1 MGKGQ
6 DGVSNDRRH
15 DPSPIRG
22 GVAGSVLA
30 MHRLLLYALAAM
42 NGGPFSSDP
51 VCKRTTFH
59 LFPMLCV
66 AASWPSTHPA
76 DRSTAPA
83 RGALRWTLTCYYA
96 MSATKSH
103 CPRWHSS
110 GHFHH
115 LQKSRVQFSVD
126 GKMCSEASPVSTS
139 FPY

>member
-1 MGKGQ
+1 MEFAVEGT
-6 DGVSNDRRH
+6 RPAIAATI
-15 DPSPIRG
+15 PSPIRG
-22 GVAGSVLA
+22 GFAGSVLA

-42 NGGPFSSDP
+42 NGGNFSSDTVVQEDYIAP
-51 VCKRTTFH
+51 
-59 LFPMLCV
+59 LPEMLCV

-115 LQKSRVQFSVD
+115 LQKSRVQFSF
-126 GKMCSEASPVSTS
+126 GGIMC
-139 FPY
+139 